1 MILPAVLALGQA
13 ESSSGAETL
22 RAYIVGYEAMARIS
36 LAIGSGASS
45 KGLHK
50 TGIAGPVAAA
60 LACAVL
66 LKLDRAQTSCAV
78 GIACS
83 MAGGI
88 KSFASGAGGGM
99 VKRLHGGRAAEAGVR
114 AASLARGG
122 FTGPST
128 ALDGKFGLIDV
139 YSADDGDS
147 RCLSAGLGQEWI
159 TDEVATKLY
168 PVCGG
173 IQGPIQLML
182 ELRGGAR
189 LRPEDIAGIRV
200 GTSAFAY
207 DHNGNRAPS
216 DSMEAQYSLPYG
228 VALAALADPSDPA
241 AYEAPALDDKEVR
254 GLARRIE
261 MEVDPE
267 CDALHPAMVAS
278 RVHLTLADGSVRTA
292 ATFDPKGS
300 PGNPFSKEELQQK
313 FTLQAGPS
321 GVDADAVAGF
331 VATLDQ
337 QPDIRALSALLFG
350 QQ

>member
-1 MILPAVLALGQA
+1 
-13 ESSSGAETL
+13 
-22 RAYIVGYEAMARIS
+22 
-36 LAIGSGASS
+36 
-45 KGLHK
+45 
-50 TGIAGPVAAA
+50 
-60 LACAVL
+60 
-66 LKLDRAQTSCAV
+66 
-78 GIACS
+78 
-83 MAGGI
+83 
-88 KSFASGAGGGM
+88 
-99 VKRLHGGRAAEAGVR
+99 
-114 AASLARGG
+114 
-122 FTGPST
+122 
-128 ALDGKFGLIDV
+128 
-139 YSADDGDS
+139 
-147 RCLSAGLGQEWI
+147 
-159 TDEVATKLY
+159 
-168 PVCGG
+168 
-173 IQGPIQLML
+173 ML